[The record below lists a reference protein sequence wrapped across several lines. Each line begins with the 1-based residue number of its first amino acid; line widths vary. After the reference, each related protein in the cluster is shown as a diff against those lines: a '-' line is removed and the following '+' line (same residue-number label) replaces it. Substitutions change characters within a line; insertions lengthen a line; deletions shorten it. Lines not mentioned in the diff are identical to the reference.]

1 MIFRQVFDN
10 KSSTYTYL
18 IASAKG
24 REALIIDPVIEN
36 VDSYIT
42 LLNELDLKLVK
53 VIDTHIH
60 ADHIT
65 GASKLKKV
73 TNCSTIMGEHTPADA
88 VEIKVK
94 DEEIIKIDQIE
105 IKAMYTPGHTSD
117 SYSFLM
123 NKYLFSG
130 DTLLINGTGRT
141 DFQNGSSK
149 DAYNSLFL
157 INGTGRTDF
166 QNGSSKDAYN
176 SLFNKL
182 LKLPDDTVLYPGHD
196 YNGKL
201 SSTIGKEKQHNPRLQ
216 VENVDQYIEIMS
228 NLNLSKPKMI
238 DHNISKNL
246 KLGKI

>member
-1 MIFRQVFDN
+1 MIFKQVFDQ

-24 REALIIDPVIEN
+24 REAVIIDPVIEN

-73 TNCSTIMGEHTPADA
+73 TNCSTIMGEHTPADT

-105 IKAMYTPGHTSD
+105 I
-117 SYSFLM
+117 
-123 NKYLFSG
+123 
-130 DTLLINGTGRT
+130 
-141 DFQNGSSK
+141 
-149 DAYNSLFL
+149 
-157 INGTGRTDF
+157 
-166 QNGSSKDAYN
+166 
-176 SLFNKL
+176 
-182 LKLPDDTVLYPGHD
+182 
-196 YNGKL
+196 
-201 SSTIGKEKQHNPRLQ
+201 
-216 VENVDQYIEIMS
+216 
-228 NLNLSKPKMI
+228 
-238 DHNISKNL
+238 
-246 KLGKI
+246 